1 MIITISILYIKPMTS
16 QQISLMVLCPDVIG
30 HILSFDKGSCI
41 TPLVCR
47 EFNDHTKKYKNSV
60 KVISN
65 FYYRYVLHTQESYT
79 RSTMIRY
86 YIAVPYESKKDK
98 INYILSKKIT
108 ELSDI
113 SDKSQTLK
121 NILYR
126 LSYKNLRNLFLE
138 KLKRF

>member
-1 MIITISILYIKPMTS
+1 MIIRISILYIKPMTS

-30 HILSFDKGSCI
+30 HILSFDKGSYI

-47 EFNDHTKKYKNSV
+47 EFNDHTKKYKNAV

-65 FYYRYVLHTQESYT
+65 FYYRYLLHTQESYT

-86 YIAVPYESKKDK
+86 YIAVPYESNKDK

-108 ELSDI
+108 ELSDK
-113 SDKSQTLK
+113 SDNSQTLK
-121 NILYR
+121 NILCR
-126 LSYKNLRNLFLE
+126 LSYENLRKLFLE

>member
-1 MIITISILYIKPMTS
+1 MTS

-47 EFNDHTKKYKNSV
+47 EFNDHTKKYKNAV
-60 KVISN
+60 KVIPN

-86 YIAVPYESKKDK
+86 YIAVPYETKKDK
-98 INYILSKKIT
+98 INYILSKNIS

-113 SDKSQTLK
+113 SDMSVKSQTLK

-126 LSYKNLRNLFLE
+126 LSYKNLRKLFLE

>member
-1 MIITISILYIKPMTS
+1 MTS

-30 HILSFDKGSCI
+30 HILSFDKGSYI

-47 EFNDHTKKYKNSV
+47 EFNDHTKKYKNAV

-98 INYILSKKIT
+98 INYILSKNIT
-108 ELSDI
+108 ELSCV
-113 SDKSQTLK
+113 KSQTLK

-126 LSYKNLRNLFLE
+126 LSYENLRKLFLE

>member
-1 MIITISILYIKPMTS
+1 MTS

-47 EFNDHTKKYKNSV
+47 EFNDHTKKYKNAV

-86 YIAVPYESKKDK
+86 YIAVPYETKKDK
-98 INYILSKKIT
+98 INYILSKNIS

-113 SDKSQTLK
+113 SDMSVKSQTLK

-126 LSYKNLRNLFLE
+126 LSYKNLRKLFLE